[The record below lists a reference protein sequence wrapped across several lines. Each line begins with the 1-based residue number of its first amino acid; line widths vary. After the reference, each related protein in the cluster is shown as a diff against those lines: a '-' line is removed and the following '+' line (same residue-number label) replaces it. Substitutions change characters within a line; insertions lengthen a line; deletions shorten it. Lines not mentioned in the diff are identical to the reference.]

1 MDNIKEECDE
11 ILDFSEKI
19 IQEAEPVYEFI
30 DNQSFNEPRES
41 DSIIYS
47 EIEIE
52 NNEDGS
58 MKLFGDEEA
67 CQPEDN

>member
-19 IQEAEPVYEFI
+19 IQEAQPVYGFM
-30 DNQSFNEPRES
+30 DNQSFNEPKGS

-47 EIEIE
+47 EI
-52 NNEDGS
+52 
-58 MKLFGDEEA
+58 
-67 CQPEDN
+67 

>member
-30 DNQSFNEPRES
+30 ENENFNEPRES

-47 EIEIE
+47 EI
-52 NNEDGS
+52 
-58 MKLFGDEEA
+58 
-67 CQPEDN
+67 